1 MNAPTHWQEAQEALS
16 ACCPVM
22 RRLIEQAGPVVLQA
36 RGDPYQTLA
45 RSIVGQQIS
54 VKAAAS
60 VWARFEQACR
70 GKVEPL
76 KVSRMRKS
84 SLRKCGFSERKSE
97 YIKDLSLRFV
107 DGSLEPSGWTALDDE
122 AVIAKL
128 IQVRGIGRWTA
139 EMFLIFN
146 LLRPDVWPLDD
157 LGLLRAVGIHWS
169 DDPEQAFKDR
179 SVKASRAQAAELG
192 EVLRP
197 WRSVATWYLWR
208 SIDPLPVSY

>member
-1 MNAPTHWQEAQEALS
+1 MHAPAHWKDAQEALS
-16 ACCPVM
+16 ASCPVM
-22 RRLIEQAGPVVLQA
+22 RRLIDASGQAVLQP

-60 VWARFEQACR
+60 VWARFEARCK

-76 KVSRMRKS
+76 KVSRMRIS
-84 SLRKCGFSERKSE
+84 SLRECGLSVRKAE
-97 YIKDLSLRFV
+97 YLKDLSTRFV
-107 DGSLEPSGWTALDDE
+107 DGSLDPQHWIEHDDE
-122 AVIAKL
+122 AVIANL

-157 LGLLRAVGIHWS
+157 IGLLRAIGIHWS
-169 DDPEQAFKDR
+169 DDPEHAWKHR
-179 SVKASRAQAAELG
+179 SVKASRAEAAQLG
-192 EVLRP
+192 ERLRP

-208 SIDPLPVSY
+208 SLDPLPVSY

>member
-1 MNAPTHWQEAQEALS
+1 MHAPAHWKDAQEALS

-22 RRLIEQAGPVVLQA
+22 RRLIDASGQAVLQP

-60 VWARFEQACR
+60 VWARFEARCK

-76 KVSRMRKS
+76 KVSRMRIS
-84 SLRKCGFSERKSE
+84 SLRECGLDPQHWIEH
-97 YIKDLSLRFV
+97 
-107 DGSLEPSGWTALDDE
+107 DDE
-122 AVIAKL
+122 AVIANL

-157 LGLLRAVGIHWS
+157 IGLLRAIGIHWS
-169 DDPEQAFKDR
+169 DDPEHAWKHR
-179 SVKASRAQAAELG
+179 SVKASRAEAAQLG
-192 EVLRP
+192 ERLRP

-208 SIDPLPVSY
+208 SLDPLPVSY